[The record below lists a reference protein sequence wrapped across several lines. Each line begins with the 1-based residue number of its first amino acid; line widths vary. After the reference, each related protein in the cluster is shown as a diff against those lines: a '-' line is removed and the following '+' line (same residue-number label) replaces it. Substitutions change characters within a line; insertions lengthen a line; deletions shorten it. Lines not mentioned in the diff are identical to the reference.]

1 MAETPSPAAGGRRND
16 NVSLREGIY
25 RYFFFAWL
33 FRDADIGSGVERTIA
48 LRHNRDQAK
57 WLPIYMLRWIVGGA
71 VILALEALSE
81 HVTSKPVLSALLA
94 VGTPVTAFGKVVH
107 RHSRISS
114 NLRARPRVCEPCRQM
129 GLQPFGGTR
138 KVELHVPPGSVDVV
152 SEDVQLRA
160 ISLCLDSHSFL
171 RL

>member
-94 VGTPVTAFGKVVH
+94 VALVFVVLFLLVTAICWTF
-107 RHSRISS
+107 
-114 NLRARPRVCEPCRQM
+114 
-129 GLQPFGGTR
+129 LQGGR
-138 KVELHVPPGSVDVV
+138 RS
-152 SEDVQLRA
+152 Q
-160 ISLCLDSHSFL
+160 
-171 RL
+171 